1 MLGIIETGGFTPS
14 DHVKFP
20 FSTIAVFSGVAA
32 LVDWVG
38 DNRG

>member
-1 MLGIIETGGFTPS
+1 MLGIIGTDGFTPS
-14 DHVKFP
+14 DHAKFP

-32 LVDWVG
+32 LVNLVG